1 MMQVVVATGNAGKM
15 REFARIFAPY
25 GIEAVAQNQLLPD
38 LSVEETGQTFEENA
52 YLKAEAVHRLTG
64 RAAVADD
71 SGLCVDA
78 LSGAPGVYSA
88 RYAGE
93 QTPYTQ
99 KIEKLL
105 DELGGI
111 PVDWRTAKFV
121 AHICF
126 IAEDGTRMDF
136 EEVCRGY
143 IGAEPKGENGFG
155 FDPVFM
161 IGQRSFSELSDAEK
175 DEISHRGKAL
185 RKLADYLSERYGT
198 TQEFKNRQGNGE

>member
-1 MMQVVVATGNAGKM
+1 MVVATGNAGKM

-25 GIEAVAQNQLLPD
+25 GIEVLSQKELLPD
-38 LSVEETGQTFEENA
+38 LLVEETGETFAQNA
-52 YLKAEAVHRLTG
+52 YLKAQAVHQLTG

-78 LSGAPGVYSA
+78 LDGRPGVYSA

-93 QTPYTQ
+93 ETPYPE
-99 KIEKLL
+99 KIQKLL
-105 DELGGI
+105 DELGDL

-126 IAEDGTRMDF
+126 IDEDGKQIDF
-136 EEVCRGY
+136 EEYCPGY
-143 IGAEPKGENGFG
+143 IGAQPRGDNGFG
-155 FDPVFM
+155 FDPIFM
-161 IGQRSFSELSDAEK
+161 VGQKSFSELSDAQK

-185 RKLADYLSERYGT
+185 RKLADWLAETCR
-198 TQEFKNRQGNGE
+198 

>member
-1 MMQVVVATGNAGKM
+1 MQVIAATGNKGKL
-15 REFARIFAPY
+15 REFERIFAPF
-25 GIEAVAQNQLLPD
+25 GIDVVAQSEVCPG
-38 LSVEETGQTFEENA
+38 LSVEETGTTFAENA
-52 YLKAEAVHRLTG
+52 FLKADAVYRLTG
-64 RAAVADD
+64 KAAIADD

-78 LSGAPGVYSA
+78 LDGAPGVYSA

-93 QTPYTQ
+93 ETSYPE
-99 KIEKLL
+99 KIKTLL

-126 IAEDGTRMDF
+126 IDENGARIDV
-136 EEVCRGY
+136 EEYCAGY

-161 IGQRSFSELSDAEK
+161 VGTKSFSELDDEEK
-175 DEISHRGKAL
+175 DRISHRGKAL
-185 RKLADYLSERYGT
+185 RKLAELLNDYL
-198 TQEFKNRQGNGE
+198 